1 MRVHYTFFSVR
12 LWSNERWRLLFQP
25 LFAFNQLRQQRLIL
39 GELLLLIVYDL
50 LGRSRD
56 ERFIREL
63 AFKHRNL
70 LEAVFLLLRD
80 SCKFLFKVDKLGK
93 RHKQSR
99 RVRRDLD
106 KAVISRG
113 SLRRFHAAD
122 LHILRA
128 CKTQDKRLA
137 RLEDLG
143 LRRSSLPGAR
153 EGR

>member
-1 MRVHYTFFSVR
+1 MRIHYTVFPVR
-12 LWSNERWRLLFQP
+12 LWSNEGWLLLFQP

-80 SCKFLFKVDKLGK
+80 ARKLLFKVDKLGK

-106 KAVISRG
+106 KAVVIGIRV
-113 SLRRFHAAD
+113 RRFHAPD

-128 CKTQDKRLA
+128 CQTQEKRLA

-143 LRRSSLPGAR
+143 RW
-153 EGR
+153 

>member
-12 LWSNERWRLLFQP
+12 LWSNEGWLLLFQP

-50 LGRSRD
+50 FGRSRD

-80 SCKFLFKVDKLGK
+80 ARKLLFKVDKLGK
-93 RHKQSR
+93 RHKESGR
-99 RVRRDLD
+99 MRRDLD
-106 KAVISRG
+106 EAVIVRI
-113 SLRRFHAAD
+113 RVCR
-122 LHILRA
+122 
-128 CKTQDKRLA
+128 
-137 RLEDLG
+137 
-143 LRRSSLPGAR
+143 
-153 EGR
+153 